1 MENWLIN
8 DKLFEI
14 LSYEIRRKYN
24 DVISFAKCQISITYG
39 HLHK

>member
-1 MENWLIN
+1 MDKNKIIYVLMENWLIN

-24 DVISFAKCQISITYG
+24 DVIFFVKC
-39 HLHK
+39 